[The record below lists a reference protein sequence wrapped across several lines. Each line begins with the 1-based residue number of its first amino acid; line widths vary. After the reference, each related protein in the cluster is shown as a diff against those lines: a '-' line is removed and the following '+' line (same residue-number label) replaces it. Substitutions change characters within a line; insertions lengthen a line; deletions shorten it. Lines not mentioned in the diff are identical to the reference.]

1 MEVLVSQDDLKK
13 KPCIVFTKTSP
24 YMVSGLENFTNS
36 RGDKLRTTPV
46 MSLCRCGES
55 KRKPCCDGAHTANG
69 IDGEKKPGRLKDKVH
84 SFKGK
89 NIIIHDNRAV
99 CSHDG
104 TCVNELPSVFMKG
117 RRPWINPDG
126 ATVAEI
132 VDVIERCPSGAL
144 SYTIDDKLHDTLDR
158 SPAIKVALNGPLEI
172 TGWIELKDDMDSK
185 PLSAEHYTLC
195 RCGASK
201 NKPFCDGS
209 HFEAHFVDEE
219 N

>member
-1 MEVLVSQDDLKK
+1 MSKNDSKK
-13 KPCIVFTKTSP
+13 KPTIVFTKTSP
-24 YMVSGLENFTNS
+24 YMVSGLEKFTNS
-36 RGDKLRTTPV
+36 KGENLKASPV
-46 MSLCRCGES
+46 ISLCRCGES
-55 KRKPCCDGAHTANG
+55 KRKPCCDGSHNANG

-89 NIIIHDNRAV
+89 DITIHDNRAV

-104 TCVNELPSVFMKG
+104 ACVDELPSVFQKG

-126 ATVAEI
+126 ASAGEI
-132 VDVIERCPSGAL
+132 VDVIEKCPSGAL
-144 SYTIDDKLHDTLDR
+144 SYTIGHVTCNTLDR
-158 SPAIKVALNGPLEI
+158 EPAIKVAYNGPLEI
-172 TGWIELKDDMDSK
+172 VGGIELKDDMNSK
-185 PLSAEHYTLC
+185 PQSPEHYTLC

-209 HFEAHFVDEE
+209 HFEAQFMDDD